1 MSPQER
7 KELIEELMTVL
18 KEVPI
23 TSHHLTPEEA
33 QWVRLAIEAQA
44 ERKALRQ
51 AIIEK
56 SLAGFVWFCICGV
69 GYVFV
74 DFLKTHG
81 LRF

>member
-1 MSPQER
+1 MTPQER
-7 KELIEELMTVL
+7 QELISELVQVL
-18 KEVPI
+18 KEAP
-23 TSHHLTPEEA
+23 SHHLTPEEA